1 MYRSTDRDMKQ
12 IKQQQGWTFWSLLF
26 VLSVVVFF
34 AYVGMQMV
42 PVYASNENVR
52 NAMQLSLKDID
63 LTKATR
69 SQIVRKIDAQLYL
82 DGSHKLLDYKTD
94 LKVRRSRKEF
104 VLETV
109 YQREIPL
116 FYNVHLL
123 LKFDNV
129 EKKALSARAN

>member
-123 LKFDNV
+123 LKFNNV